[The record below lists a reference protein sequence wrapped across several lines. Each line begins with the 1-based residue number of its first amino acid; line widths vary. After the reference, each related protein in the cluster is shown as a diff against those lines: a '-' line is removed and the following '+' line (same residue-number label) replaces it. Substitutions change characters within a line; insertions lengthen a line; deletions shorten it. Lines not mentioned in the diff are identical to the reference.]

1 MESNKLAV
9 LDNKIP
15 VKSIPEEKLNEIL
28 LTSFLSW
35 LANLLSLTD
44 EVSAKRLETALPAVK
59 EHCWSM
65 GFDEIKKMFQMYAD
79 NKLGIDPIPNY
90 FDRILFGKI
99 AKAYKEQRPMKK
111 KPIELPEISEAKKIL
126 LTNKGVL
133 RTYDD
138 YKNSG
143 DVGAGVVWVYDHLD
157 EIGAINFSKEDKW
170 QAMKTGRRLEKAE
183 LDDKKAGYKNTLSDL
198 EEKTS
203 PRVVNRAK
211 RIMLNDYFKTISKET
226 LTKLLNDNSS
236 K

>member
-1 MESNKLAV
+1 MDLQV
-9 LDNKIP
+9 LENKIP
-15 VKSIPEEKLNEIL
+15 VKAIPEEKLNEIIL
-28 LTSFLSW
+28 MHFTPW
-35 LANLLSLTD
+35 LAGLLSLTG
-44 EVSAKRLETALPAVK
+44 ETSVERLKIALPAVK
-59 EHCWSM
+59 EHCYSF
-65 GFDEIKKMFQMYAD
+65 GFDEITKMFEMYVD
-79 NKLGIDPIPNY
+79 NKLGIQPIPNY

-111 KPIELPEISEAKKIL
+111 KQVELPEISEAKKIL

-226 LTKLLNDNSS
+226 LTKLLNDNS
-236 K
+236 